1 MKYNNQPL
9 CVPRNPAPR
18 QLPPGMPLERERL
31 LRLLANVWVNGTE
44 LHYFL
49 IDGAEPQRK
58 AVRDAFA
65 EWKAL
70 PLGLDFTETTTRAA
84 AEVRISFDAADG
96 SWSYVGRDVLGIPA
110 TEATMNFGWDLT
122 DDYGHTTALH
132 EIGHTLGLP
141 HEHQNPFSG
150 IVWDVEKVYAYFTG
164 SPNFWTRAQ
173 TESNVLQKFSTTEV
187 DGSAWD
193 PDSVMEYWFPA
204 GLILQP
210 AQYSSGLMPAGGLSA
225 PDREWAKKFYPGSAP
240 GPEVLVPFVSRPLSL
255 GPGAQ
260 ADFVLEPEAS
270 RQYTI
275 ATFGAS
281 DVVLVL
287 FEDDGGTLRYLGGD
301 DDSGTGLNARLRVR
315 LLAGRRYVVRLRLYW
330 AGGSGDTSIMYW

>member
-1 MKYNNQPL
+1 MDYENRPL
-9 CVPRNPAPR
+9 CVPKPR
-18 QLPPGMPLERERL
+18 TVRALPPGMPAERARL
-31 LRLLANVWVNGTE
+31 IRVLANVWVNGTE

-49 IDGAEPQRK
+49 IDGPEPQRQ

-70 PLGLDFTETTTRAA
+70 PLGLVFTETTDRSA
-84 AEVRISFDAADG
+84 AEVRIGFDPNDG

-110 TEATMNFGWDLT
+110 NQATMNFGWDLT

-150 IVWDVEKVYAYFTG
+150 IVWDVEKVFAYFTG

-173 TESNVLQKFSTTEV
+173 TQSNVLDKFATNEV

-193 PDSVMEYWFPA
+193 PDSVMEYWFPK
-204 GLILQP
+204 GLITEP
-210 AQYSSGLMPAGGLSA
+210 AKYHDGLMPAGGLS
-225 PDREWAKKFYPGSAP
+225 DMDKEWAKKFYPGQPS
-240 GPEVLVPFVSRPLSL
+240 GPETLEPLVSRALTL
-255 GPGAQ
+255 QPGEQ
-260 ADFVLEPEAS
+260 ANFALEPATS
-270 RQYTI
+270 RNYTI
-275 ATFGAS
+275 ATFGES
-281 DVVLVL
+281 DVVMAL
-287 FEDDGGTLRYLGGD
+287 FEDDGGTLRYLGAD
-301 DDSGTGLNARLRVR
+301 DDSGTGLNARLRIR

-330 AGGSGDTSIMYW
+330 AGGSGQTAIMYW

>member
-1 MKYNNQPL
+1 MKYDNQPL

-18 QLPPGMPLERERL
+18 LLPPGMPFERDRL
-31 LRLLANVWVNGTE
+31 LRVLANVWVNGTE

-49 IDGAEPQRK
+49 INGPEPQRQ

-65 EWKAL
+65 QWKAL
-70 PLGLDFTETTTRAA
+70 PLGLKFTETANRAS

-96 SWSYVGRDVLGIPA
+96 SWSYVGRDVLGIPN

-122 DDYGHTTALH
+122 DAYGHTTALH

-164 SPNFWTRAQ
+164 SPNNWSRAQ
-173 TESNVLQKFSTTEV
+173 TESNVLHKFTTTEV
-187 DGSAWD
+187 DGSPWD

-204 GLILQP
+204 GLIVEP
-210 AQYSSGLMPAGGLSA
+210 AQYAAGLMPAGGLSA
-225 PDREWAKKFYPGSAP
+225 PDQEWAKKFYPGKAP
-240 GPEVLVPFVSRPLSL
+240 GPEVLLPFTSRPLAL
-255 GPGAQ
+255 GPGEQ
-260 ADFVLEPEAS
+260 ADFVLEPDAS
-270 RQYTI
+270 RPYTI
-275 ATFGAS
+275 STFGAS
-281 DVVLVL
+281 DVVMVL

-301 DDSGTGLNARLRVR
+301 DDGGTGLNARLRMR

-330 AGGSGDTSIMYW
+330 SGGSGDTAIMYW